1 MSRKSYSV
9 TRQLAV
15 AVALSLGASGVA
27 LADGSSM
34 SRFGGESYAYFNQP
48 VVRSAA
54 ASPNWRQSHANG
66 LTDRELQ
73 TLSSS
78 SLAASEFEVE
88 HPAIA
93 NASTDTA
100 WRQTHPNGLTE
111 RELEQRSS
119 STLAAR
125 QQIPGVSVMA
135 ADQSNVAETKETFLG
150 RLANAFR
157 K

>member
-9 TRQLAV
+9 TRQLII
-15 AVALSLGASGVA
+15 AVALSLGASGIA

-48 VVRSAA
+48 IVRSAA
-54 ASPNWRQSHANG
+54 ASPNWRQEHANG

-73 TLSSS
+73 ALSSS
-78 SLAASEFEVE
+78 SLAASEFQAD
-88 HPAIA
+88 HPVIA
-93 NASTDTA
+93 SAPVDTT
-100 WRQTHPNGLTE
+100 WRQSHPNGFTE
-111 RELEQRSS
+111 LEAEQRSS

-125 QQIPGVSVMA
+125 QQIPGISGTA
-135 ADQSNVAETKETFLG
+135 ADQSNVAESQDTFLA
-150 RLANAFR
+150 RLAKSLR

>member
-9 TRQLAV
+9 TGQLAV
-15 AVALSLGASGVA
+15 AVALSLGAAGAA

-48 VVRSAA
+48 IVRSA
-54 ASPNWRQSHANG
+54 ASPNWRQDHANG

-73 TLSSS
+73 ALSSS
-78 SLAASEFEVE
+78 SLAASEFSVE
-88 HPAIA
+88 HPVV
-93 NASTDTA
+93 ASAPADPT
-100 WRQTHPNGLTE
+100 WRETHRYGFTE
-111 RELEQRSS
+111 LELEQRSS

-125 QQIPGVSVMA
+125 QQVPAG
-135 ADQSNVAETKETFLG
+135 ADQSNVAETKETFVD

>member
-48 VVRSAA
+48 IVRSAA
-54 ASPNWRQSHANG
+54 ASPNWRQSHRNG
-66 LTDRELQ
+66 MTDAELQ
-73 TLSSS
+73 ALSSS
-78 SLAASEFEVE
+78 SLAASDFQVD
-88 HPAIA
+88 HPVIA
-93 NASTDTA
+93 SAPADTT
-100 WRQTHPNGLTE
+100 WRQSHPNGFTE
-111 RELEQRSS
+111 AELEQRSS

-135 ADQSNVAETKETFLG
+135 ADQSNVAVTKETLFD
-150 RLANAFR
+150 RLANFFR
-157 K
+157 N

>member
-9 TRQLAV
+9 TKHLAV

-48 VVRSAA
+48 IVRSAA
-54 ASPNWRQSHANG
+54 ASPNWRQSHPNG
-66 LTDRELQ
+66 MTDAELQ
-73 TLSSS
+73 AASSS
-78 SLAASEFEVE
+78 SLAASEFSGE
-88 HPAIA
+88 HSVIA
-93 NASTDTA
+93 SAPVDTT
-100 WRQTHPNGLTE
+100 WRQSHPNGFTE
-111 RELEQRSS
+111 AELEQRSS

-135 ADQSNVAETKETFLG
+135 GDQSNVAETKETFFD

>member
-15 AVALSLGASGVA
+15 AVALSLGASGIA

-48 VVRSAA
+48 IVRSAA
-54 ASPNWRQSHANG
+54 ATPNWRQDHANG

-73 TLSSS
+73 ALSSS
-78 SLAASEFEVE
+78 SLAASEFQVD
-88 HPAIA
+88 HPVM
-93 NASTDTA
+93 ASAPADTT
-100 WRQTHPNGLTE
+100 WRQSHPNGFTE
-111 RELEQRSS
+111 LEAEQRSS

-125 QQIPGVSVMA
+125 QQIPGRS
-135 ADQSNVAETKETFLG
+135 ADQSNVAESQDTFFA
-150 RLANAFR
+150 RLA
-157 K
+157 KSLGK

>member
-15 AVALSLGASGVA
+15 AVALSLGASGAA

-48 VVRSAA
+48 IVRSAA
-54 ASPNWRQSHANG
+54 ATPNWRQDHANG

-73 TLSSS
+73 ALSSS
-78 SLAASEFEVE
+78 SLAASEFSVE
-88 HPAIA
+88 HPVV
-93 NASTDTA
+93 ASAPADPT
-100 WRQTHPNGLTE
+100 WRETHRYGFTE
-111 RELEQRSS
+111 LELEQRSS

-125 QQIPGVSVMA
+125 QQVPAG
-135 ADQSNVAETKETFLG
+135 ADKGNVAETKETFVD